1 MNYANKL
8 LSSDEHIVLVA
19 RDHWIVLLLAVLV
32 DLAVSIVIVG
42 LVVLGVLLA
51 PPWTWLGLLLLIAPL
66 AHLALRIWN
75 WWNRQYIITD
85 LRLIQ
90 ITGAFNKRVSDT
102 LLAKINDIVM
112 EQSAL
117 GRMLN
122 FGSVEVISGS
132 ESGIDIFRRIAD
144 PIGFKKALL
153 TQKDSP
159 GRAAPKE
166 LGGDVTDLIAEL
178 DELRQKGSITATE
191 FEAKKQQLLDRI

>member
-8 LSSDEHIVLVA
+8 LSNDEHVVLIA
-19 RDHWIVLLLAVLV
+19 RDHWIVLLLTTLV
-32 DLAVSIVIVG
+32 DLAVGIVIVG
-42 LVVLGVLLA
+42 LVTLGVLLA
-51 PPWTWLGLLLLIAPL
+51 PPWPWLGLLLLVAPL

-90 ITGAFNKRVSDT
+90 ITGTFNKRVSDT
-102 LLAKINDIVM
+102 LLTKINDIVM

-117 GRMLN
+117 GRMLD

-132 ESGIDIFRRIAD
+132 ESGIDIFRRLAD

-153 TQKDSP
+153 AQKDSP
-159 GRAAPKE
+159 DRAAPQE
-166 LGGDVTDLIAEL
+166 PGGDITDLIAEL
-178 DELRQKGSITATE
+178 DELRQKGSITTAE
-191 FEAKKQQLLDRI
+191 FEAKKRQLLDRI